1 VGLDPAGGEGGP
13 RCASDTQTH
22 RPTHREADAT
32 TDVSRAVAELRAEL
46 AVLRASHAR
55 LRERVIAL
63 EAMQNGVAQPNLRAP
78 RGSRAGRRRSEPPG
92 AFAEADVEQE
102 PLANNP
108 GFAAT
113 QASPGLAGVA
123 GVAPAPS
130 AAARPAPRDP
140 APVADSAPE
149 PLPPSIE
156 EMARAL
162 VGEQL
167 PPVLSLPALP
177 SLVECLTMLMGSA
190 PSLERAAEAPLER
203 LDSAQICKLLDDD
216 GRERGAI
223 IVDLRAAVMLGA
235 ALLALPRDEA
245 VRQVQEKAP
254 SEDALLATSEICN
267 NLTGPVNAVS
277 GNAHVRSTALVAL
290 TPDDAAALPAP
301 RVRLDLVV
309 EGGRLVLAMF

>member
-1 VGLDPAGGEGGP
+1 
-13 RCASDTQTH
+13 
-22 RPTHREADAT
+22 
-32 TDVSRAVAELRAEL
+32 
-46 AVLRASHAR
+46 
-55 LRERVIAL
+55 
-63 EAMQNGVAQPNLRAP
+63 
-78 RGSRAGRRRSEPPG
+78 
-92 AFAEADVEQE
+92 
-102 PLANNP
+102 
-108 GFAAT
+108 
-113 QASPGLAGVA
+113 
-123 GVAPAPS
+123 
-130 AAARPAPRDP
+130 
-140 APVADSAPE
+140 
-149 PLPPSIE
+149 
-156 EMARAL
+156 
-162 VGEQL
+162 
-167 PPVLSLPALP
+167 
-177 SLVECLTMLMGSA
+177 MLMGSA
-190 PSLERAAEAPLER
+190 PSLERAAEAPLEQ
-203 LDSAQICKLLDDD
+203 LHSAQICKLLDDD